1 MRIPIHPRELLKEEL
16 GARNISAN
24 GLAKALGIDAPLMKD
39 IVRCQRSITAETALR
54 LAQYFGGDAKVWLK
68 MQMNHDLSLARKE
81 NGGRIKKIFPAN

>member
-1 MRIPIHPRELLKEEL
+1 MPEI
-16 GARNISAN
+16 ISAN

-81 NGGRIKKIFPAN
+81 NGGRIKKNISR